1 MCSQTS
7 SQKSAQWN
15 GVGAIQDK
23 IVKEWG
29 ERPNTRRWEKFAW
42 SSDRK
47 TLAYQFTTVLQFK
60 HIYNTAIYFPKF
72 LFQGCIA
79 FFFFSNSW
87 NFPNLCLWILKLP
100 KVCTSSRDSLFW
112 FFFIFYLCQNL
123 PIQYFTLSPKH
134 SLCPMVPISF
144 VSTWN
149 YPLG

>member
-79 FFFFSNSW
+79 FFFF
-87 NFPNLCLWILKLP
+87 LILGISP
-100 KVCTSSRDSLFW
+100 TSVFEFW
-112 FFFIFYLCQNL
+112 S
-123 PIQYFTLSPKH
+123 SPKFALLVGIH
-134 SLCPMVPISF
+134 FFGFSSFSISVKIYPFSISLYLLNIPCVP
-144 VSTWN
+144 WCQ
-149 YPLG
+149 